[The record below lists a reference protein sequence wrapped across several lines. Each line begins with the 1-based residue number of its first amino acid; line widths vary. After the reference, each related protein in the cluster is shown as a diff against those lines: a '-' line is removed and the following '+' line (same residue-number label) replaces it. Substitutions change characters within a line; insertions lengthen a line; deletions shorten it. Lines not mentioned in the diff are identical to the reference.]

1 MLNFSQNKVLY
12 YISIFNCVGLGTW
25 RNAGYTSV
33 HLSDTNIKVGPR
45 SKSTPPKILWMCA
58 PEHTTFIQKNLTGVL
73 LWNNTDDCKAWFT
86 TSDISISTKSIRK
99 QSMIYPLGRVNTKQR
114 EFFFVS
120 SFVLLL
126 AYASTMFLCLCICR
140 STCRRLDCIRLCF
153 AFCLSLC
160 LCR

>member
-1 MLNFSQNKVLY
+1 MDSILY
-12 YISIFNCVGLGTW
+12 TIRISAVHRPFYISIC
-25 RNAGYTSV
+25 
-33 HLSDTNIKVGPR
+33 I
-45 SKSTPPKILWMCA
+45 STLPTQ
-58 PEHTTFIQKNLTGVL
+58 HTTFTQKNLTGVL